1 MPKERGIRLGDLQL
15 RIMRVLWDAG
25 ATTVSDV
32 QQQLGR
38 PRLAYTTVATMLRK
52 MEERGLVNHIEEG
65 RKFLYRPMV
74 SMDEVTRSMA
84 GDLVDRLFDGSLAE
98 AVSHLL
104 ESREISREELDR
116 LEQLIQ
122 QRKSNR

>member
-15 RIMRVLWDAG
+15 RIMCVLWDSG
-25 ATTVSDV
+25 ATTVCDV
-32 QQQLGR
+32 QQRLGR
-38 PRLAYTTVATMLRK
+38 QRLAYTTVATMLRK
-52 MEERGLVNHIEEG
+52 MEERGLVDHMEEG
-65 RKFLYRPMV
+65 RKFLYRPVV
-74 SMDEVTRSMA
+74 SMDEVTRSMT

>member
-15 RIMRVLWDAG
+15 RIMRVLWDSG
-25 ATTVSDV
+25 ATTVSEV
-32 QQQLGR
+32 QQRLGR
-38 PRLAYTTVATMLRK
+38 QRLAYTTVATMLRK
-52 MEERGLVNHIEEG
+52 MEERGLVDHLEEG
-65 RKFLYRPMV
+65 RKFLYRAVV
-74 SMDEVTRSMA
+74 SMDEVTRSMT

-122 QRKSNR
+122 QRR

>member
-1 MPKERGIRLGDLQL
+1 MDRARGIRLGDLQL

-25 ATTVSDV
+25 AATVSEV
-32 QQQLGR
+32 QQRLGR

-52 MEERGLVNHIEEG
+52 MEERGLVDHLEEG
-65 RKFLYRPMV
+65 RKFLYRAVV
-74 SMDEVTRSMA
+74 SMHEVTRSMA

-104 ESREISREELDR
+104 ESRDVSREELDR

-122 QRKSNR
+122 ERKSNP

>member
-15 RIMRVLWDAG
+15 RIMRVLWDSG
-25 ATTVSDV
+25 AVTVFEV
-32 QQQLGR
+32 QQRLGR
-38 PRLAYTTVATMLRK
+38 QRLAYTTVATMLRK
-52 MEERGLVNHIEEG
+52 MEERGLVDHLEEG
-65 RKFLYRPMV
+65 RKFLYRAVV
-74 SMDEVTRSMA
+74 SMDEVTRSMT

-104 ESREISREELDR
+104 ESREISHEELDR